1 MADYTVIGHIAV
13 DRVLDAYEERVQI
26 GGPPTYASLAATV
39 MGGAIEVITKIGSD
53 IGDDHLSQ
61 MQRIGIDVRECIVEG
76 ATTTRFVLDYR
87 VPERKL
93 MVESI
98 CVDISSEDIID
109 ISEAVLLSPIIGE
122 VPQQTYS
129 LLEADVLALDPQ
141 GLIREAQP
149 DGIITHRLWY
159 DEDLLHRTRIV
170 KSSEKEL
177 PYITQ
182 EPDCLRSLKKLI
194 GLGVEVAIATKG
206 QEGATLMTESGA
218 FDIPSVKD
226 IAVRDPTGAGDVFM
240 GCFFKM
246 YLEGEGPL
254 WCSCMGSA
262 LASGVVETAGSHIE
276 ISRKM
281 VIERAEGLYDR
292 VVKV

>member
-1 MADYTVIGHIAV
+1 MTDYTVIGHIAV
-13 DRVLDAYEERVQI
+13 DRVLDAHEERVQI
-26 GGPPTYASLAATV
+26 GGPPTYASLAATE
-39 MGGAIEVITKIGSD
+39 MGGAIEAITKIGSD

-61 MQRIGIDVRECIVEG
+61 LRRIGIDARESIVEC

-87 VPERKL
+87 VPERL
-93 MVESI
+93 LRVESI
-98 CVDISSEDIID
+98 CVDISSKDVID
-109 ISEAVLLSPIIGE
+109 VSDAVLLSPIVGE
-122 VPQQTYS
+122 VPKQTYS
-129 LLEADVLALDPQ
+129 LLEADVLALDSQ
-141 GLIREAQP
+141 GLIRKVQP
-149 DGIITHRLWY
+149 DGTIKHRAWY
-159 DEDLLHRTRIV
+159 DEDLLHRTHVI
-170 KSSEKEL
+170 KSSEREL

-218 FDIPSVKD
+218 FDIPSVKA
-226 IAVRDPTGAGDVFM
+226 IAVRDSTGAGDVFI

-246 YLEGEGPL
+246 YLEGEDPL

-262 LASGVVETAGSHIE
+262 LASGVVETVGSHIE

-281 VIERAEGLYDR
+281 VNERVEGLYDQ